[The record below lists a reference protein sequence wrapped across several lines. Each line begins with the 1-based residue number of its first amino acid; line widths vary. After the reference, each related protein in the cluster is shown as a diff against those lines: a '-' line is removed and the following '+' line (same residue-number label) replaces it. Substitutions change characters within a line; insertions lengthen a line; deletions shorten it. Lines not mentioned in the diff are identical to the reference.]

1 MIAARGNTALAAGA
15 SVTPDL
21 GVYDRFGGGGG
32 KLAVRAVV
40 DSAGVS
46 GDIVETIFVGSEMVE
61 SRGGLALERAA
72 GAGPDNFTPAVTAFG
87 APGDKISVTFAN
99 VSAGARSVRFL
110 IEVDNA

>member
-1 MIAARGNTALAAGA
+1 MIAARGNVSLAAGA
-15 SVTPDL
+15 SNTPDL

-32 KLAVRAVV
+32 KLAVRAVI
-40 DSAGVS
+40 DSGGVT

-72 GAGPDNFTPAVTAFG
+72 GAGPDNFTVVVPAYG
-87 APGDKISVTFAN
+87 APGDKIAVTFAN
-99 VSAGARSVRFL
+99 VSAATRSVRFL